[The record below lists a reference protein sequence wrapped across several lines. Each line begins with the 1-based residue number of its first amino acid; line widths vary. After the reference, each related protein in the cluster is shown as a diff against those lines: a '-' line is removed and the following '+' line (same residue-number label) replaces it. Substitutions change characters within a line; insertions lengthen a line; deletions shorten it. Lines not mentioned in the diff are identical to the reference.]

1 MADYANH
8 YNSVFTTFYVNL
20 GTNGFLENLRKK
32 EGKSMRRVTRTVC
45 APPPHL
51 HFLARTVV
59 VCFVLVLLL
68 LLLLL
73 LLGLFVVVV

>member
-1 MADYANH
+1 MADYTNH

-51 HFLARTVV
+51 RFLARTAVVCRFV
-59 VCFVLVLLL
+59 VCFVWVLLL

-73 LLGLFVVVV
+73 LFG